1 MSMKWLSLVVLVL
14 LLQACGGGG
23 DAVTDEP
30 SSPQACSIPA
40 QRQSLRD
47 FMQEQYFWYR
57 SMGSP
62 DDSAATLD
70 AYFRSL
76 TYQPIDRY
84 SFTQPAADYNR
95 VFTEGRRV
103 GYGYSLA
110 WSDALRTEL
119 RVREVEPLGP
129 MARAGLRRG
138 DRVLS
143 IDGYTPPD
151 IAAGLLPAVNTVGVA
166 RTMVVRTPA
175 GQTKQIQVVSE
186 DFPLR
191 PVIAT
196 NIFEVQR
203 DGAPVKVGYL
213 AYNQFVEYSREDLR
227 AVLSGFVE
235 AGMGELILDLR
246 YNGGGS
252 VPMAG
257 ALASMVAGPAFITK
271 VFAALRYNDKQ
282 AASNT
287 DFIFTP
293 QAGTDGF
300 PLRTGL
306 KRVFVITSG
315 DTASASELL
324 INGLRPFVEVVLV
337 GETTYG
343 KPYGFVPR
351 EACGTIFQAVQFE
364 TFNAR
369 GEGGFTS
376 GFQPTCAV
384 PDDLEH
390 ALGDAQERRIR
401 TALNYAATG
410 RCSADAVPLRD
421 ALPRSAKPP
430 APVGEEW
437 PRGMF
442 K

>member
-1 MSMKWLSLVVLVL
+1 MKRLSLVALVL
-14 LLQACGGGG
+14 LLQACGGG
-23 DAVTDEP
+23 DAVPDQP
-30 SSPQACSIPA
+30 ASPQACSIPA

-47 FMQEQYFWYR
+47 FMQAQYYWYR
-57 SMGSP
+57 GMGAP
-62 DDSAATLD
+62 DDGASTMD

-76 TYQPIDRY
+76 TYQPLDRFSY
-84 SFTQPAADYNR
+84 TQPTADYNR
-95 VFTEGRRV
+95 LFTEGRRV
-103 GYGYSLA
+103 GYGYTLTWA
-110 WSDALRTEL
+110 DALQTDL

-151 IAAGLLPAVNTVGVA
+151 IAAGLLPAVATVGVQ
-166 RTMVVRTPA
+166 RTMVVRTPD
-175 GQTKQIQVVSE
+175 GQARQIQVASE
-186 DFPLR
+186 DFALR
-191 PVIAT
+191 PLAAT
-196 NIFEVQR
+196 GVFEVQR

-227 AVLSGFVE
+227 TAFSGFVA

-252 VPMAG
+252 VPMSG
-257 ALASMVAGPAFITK
+257 VLASMIGGPALITR

-287 DFIFTP
+287 DYIFTP
-293 QAGTDGF
+293 QSDTEGF

-306 KRVFVITSG
+306 RRVLVITSG

-324 INGLRPFVEVVLV
+324 INGLRPFVDVVLV

-343 KPYGFVPR
+343 KPYGFVPH
-351 EACGTIFQAVQFE
+351 EACGITYQAVQFE

-369 GEGGFTS
+369 GEGGFTA

-384 PDDLEH
+384 ADDLEH
-390 ALGDAQERRIR
+390 ALGDPQERRIR
-401 TALNYAATG
+401 TALTYAATG
-410 RCSADAVPLRD
+410 RCSTDAVPLRD
-421 ALPRSAKPP
+421 ALPRP
-430 APVGEEW
+430 AQPSPTFGEQW
-437 PRGMF
+437 PKGMF
-442 K
+442 R